1 MEWIDRLKRIMKDKG
16 VNIEQLKT
24 KIELNGHSLSRNSIG
39 NILNGK
45 NSPKIENIEII
56 ANALE
61 VDMWKIFSNES
72 EEDNINGF
80 IETKDSIYRIN
91 TLKELKQLIKLI
103 EKPVEDSKYKT
114 NSESSEQYPFYRGG
128 LQHYAVRGRSK
139 KKTEKLSRH
148 IFKKFNITICNK
160 KEFTEIPNELSRD
173 VEIWVFK
180 SKEDVKPA
188 KNLLEKQL
196 NFKFNE

>member
-1 MEWIDRLKRIMKDKG
+1 MKDKG

-114 NSESSEQYPFYRGG
+114 N
-128 LQHYAVRGRSK
+128 
-139 KKTEKLSRH
+139 
-148 IFKKFNITICNK
+148 
-160 KEFTEIPNELSRD
+160 
-173 VEIWVFK
+173 
-180 SKEDVKPA
+180 
-188 KNLLEKQL
+188 
-196 NFKFNE
+196 